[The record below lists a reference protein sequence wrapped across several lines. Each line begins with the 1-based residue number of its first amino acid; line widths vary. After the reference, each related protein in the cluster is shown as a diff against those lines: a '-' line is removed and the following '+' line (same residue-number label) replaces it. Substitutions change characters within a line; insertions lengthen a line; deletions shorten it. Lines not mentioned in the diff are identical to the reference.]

1 MPTSPLQAFFFGSL
15 YMELGEYTKLVP
27 SSSSGNGRN
36 VNSRSYTQETDMVNM
51 IKARGRHRDLSWRS
65 YAKHR
70 ISSSYEW
77 MSENSALVVSVLV
90 LMMSTASERVIFKMS
105 VDRMAPFRFVLAM
118 AFIAVSFLIYGTVM
132 LYKIIYTD
140 KITARMWQFP
150 KKKLLAMAVLDT
162 VSFSGLVISA
172 AGVTPTMTVIL
183 LHASTPIIV
192 FFSRFAFPDRKYS
205 EMQIKGSNFI
215 VCAIAFS
222 LIRSITDMYY
232 RTDTYNA
239 LSSVIYVAS
248 AAMQGV
254 GTLYKEKAVIEWSQQ
269 LDIHFLSAGLFLFQ
283 TLTMGFVALVLYYM
297 QDVYYHYTSQY
308 YSFNLRAGFQCLLG
322 DWVFKEDLKKNAI
335 QAACT
340 DTGDIGHNT
349 IECSCSGSNLLILG
363 YVFSNIIML
372 ECMDHV
378 LQTSNR
384 ILGRVMAV
392 SVFVAFLAL
401 GVYDNKVYSVVD
413 VHIIGTIGI
422 ADILSILC
430 LLIGIDY
437 NGRDAEPNVE
447 MITSFDAVAIEG
459 DTGIA

>member
-1 MPTSPLQAFFFGSL
+1 
-15 YMELGEYTKLVP
+15 MEHGEYTQLVQAG
-27 SSSSGNGRN
+27 SSRN
-36 VNSRSYTQETDMVNM
+36 VNSRNYTQEMDINLNM
-51 IKARGRHRDLSWRS
+51 IKARGRDRDQSWSS
-65 YAKHR
+65 YLRHQ
-70 ISSSYEW
+70 ISSSSNW
-77 MSENSALVVSVLV
+77 ISQNLALVVSVLV
-90 LMMSTASERVIFKMS
+90 LMLTTASERVIFKMS
-105 VDRMAPFRFVLAM
+105 VDRMAPFRFVLAWS
-118 AFIAVSFLIYGTVM
+118 FIAVSFLIYGSVM

-150 KKKLLAMAVLDT
+150 KKKLFTMAILDT
-162 VSFSGLVISA
+162 ISFTGLVLSA

-183 LHASTPIIV
+183 LHASTPIIL
-192 FFSRFAFPDRKYS
+192 FMSRFTFPDRKYS

-215 VCAIAFS
+215 VCAVALS
-222 LIRSITDMYY
+222 LGRSITDMYY
-232 RTDTYNA
+232 RRDTYNA
-239 LSSVIYVAS
+239 FSSVMYVAS

-269 LDIHFLSAGLFLFQ
+269 LDIHFLSAGLFFFQ
-283 TLTMGFVALVLYYM
+283 MLTMGALALILYFT
-297 QDVYYHYTSQY
+297 QNVYYHYTSQY
-308 YSFNLRAGFQCLLG
+308 LSFNLRAGFQCLLG
-322 DWVFKEDLKKNAI
+322 DWIFKEDLKSHVMHAECI
-335 QAACT
+335 DQ
-340 DTGDIGHNT
+340 GDIGHNA
-349 IECSCSGSNLLILG
+349 IECSCYGSIALIVG

-372 ECMDHV
+372 ECMNHV

-401 GVYDNKVYSVVD
+401 GVYDNRVYSVVD

-447 MITSFDAVAIEG
+447 MITSFDPVAIDEAG
-459 DTGIA
+459 VVTAT